1 MRQLNTSTWFQMIQ
15 YIYINDRTTEIS
27 HMTESEIKE
36 LYYKLKKSQEEPEC
50 EKPGKPGKPEKPGVP

>member
-1 MRQLNTSTWFQMIQ
+1 MIQ

-27 HMTESEIKE
+27 HMTEFEIKE

-50 EKPGKPGKPEKPGVP
+50 EKPGKPEKPGVP